1 MNVSTNNM
9 QASGI
14 PTVLDGSAI
23 PPLWFVAPEGF
34 HALPVDADPDVR
46 ISAAA
51 EFARELFPEGD
62 AHLWE
67 SAAPFYAGLTE
78 VFADSGLA
86 YSAMGVFGDDNG
98 GVVHFSFT
106 VGAIESPYATA
117 EEAARSIAQSLG
129 RDPGNDSRRI
139 TLPCGPAVSN
149 ISVREV
155 TVGAELT
162 STGEE
167 AKLLTGQIQ
176 VFLPFPAAPFIAVF
190 TLDTAAMEYWGE
202 ICDMTASVLETV
214 SFGTP
219 SDESNDRTPDHT

>member
-1 MNVSTNNM
+1 MKVSTDSM
-9 QASGI
+9 ATPGI
-14 PTVLDGSAI
+14 TTVIEDPVI

-34 HALPVDADPDVR
+34 HALPVDADADARV
-46 ISAAA
+46 SAAA

-62 AHLWE
+62 THLWE

-78 VFADSGLA
+78 VFAEAGLA
-86 YSAMGVFGDDNG
+86 YSAMGVFSDGNG

-106 VGAIESPYATA
+106 VGAIESPYATPD
-117 EEAARSIAQSLG
+117 EAAGSIQQSLD
-129 RDPGNDSRRI
+129 RDPGNDSRSI

-162 STGEE
+162 ATGEE

-176 VFLPFPAAPFIAVF
+176 VFIPFPTKPFVAVF
-190 TLDTAAMEYWGE
+190 TVDTAAMEYWGE
-202 ICDMTASVLETV
+202 ICDMTAAVLETV
-214 SFGTP
+214 SFDTS
-219 SDESNDRTPDHT
+219 SDNADPVKRT

>member
-1 MNVSTNNM
+1 MSTKSM
-9 QASGI
+9 KSSGI
-14 PTVLDGSAI
+14 PTIVDTPAI

-34 HALPVDADPDVR
+34 HGLPVDAEPDVR

-78 VFADSGLA
+78 VFAESGLA

-117 EEAARSIAQSLG
+117 EEATRAIAQSLG
-129 RDPGNDSRRI
+129 RDPGNDSRPI

-176 VFLPFPAAPFIAVF
+176 IFLPFPDAPFISVF

-219 SDESNDRTPDHT
+219 SDDSNDRTPDRT